1 MAKHILNLGIDN
13 RLKSNDETLVN
24 DIANLSINGKKK
36 CFYSFAT
43 KYCSHHNPIN
53 FPIYDSYVDKILNY
67 YKRKDHFY
75 DFKREDLTM
84 KKKILIVFL
93 IIIVI
98 ALVGVGYFVFT
109 DMMQEDKLKTE
120 LSELNDLV
128 NAENIDM
135 DVINERLDR
144 RITTGDYEK
153 VEDAYKSY
161 LRDNF
166 DNSIQ
171 IANILNDEKITTLLT
186 VENYQQDGKD
196 FTNSKEYIT
205 NTRETLEDCKN
216 KYTEFFSEDKAMS
229 YINSKGLDSY
239 YTDLYRNELM
249 GDMDL
254 ASQDTT
260 VQDSI
265 DEVISI
271 LNTSEEVLNLLS
283 ENQDAWEIEGENI
296 VFNSDSLSNQY
307 DSLINSL

>member
-1 MAKHILNLGIDN
+1 
-13 RLKSNDETLVN
+13 
-24 DIANLSINGKKK
+24 
-36 CFYSFAT
+36 
-43 KYCSHHNPIN
+43 
-53 FPIYDSYVDKILNY
+53 
-67 YKRKDHFY
+67 
-75 DFKREDLTM
+75 M
-84 KKKILIVFL
+84 KKKILIVLL

-128 NAENIDM
+128 NAENINM
-135 DVINERLDR
+135 DAVNEKLDR

-186 VENYQQDGKD
+186 VENYESDGKD
-196 FTNSKEYIT
+196 FTESKEYIT
-205 NTRETLEDCKN
+205 NTRETLEECKA
-216 KYTEFFSEDKAMS
+216 KYTEFLTEEKAIS
-229 YINSKGLDSY
+229 YINDKGLDSY
-239 YTDLYRNELM
+239 YTDLYKNEFI
-249 GDMDL
+249 GDMSS

-260 VQDSI
+260 VRNSI
-265 DEVISI
+265 DEVIRI

-283 ENQDAWEIEGENI
+283 ENQNSWEIDGENI
-296 VFNSDSLSNQY
+296 SFNNESLSNQY
-307 DSLINSL
+307 DELVKSL

>member
-1 MAKHILNLGIDN
+1 
-13 RLKSNDETLVN
+13 
-24 DIANLSINGKKK
+24 
-36 CFYSFAT
+36 
-43 KYCSHHNPIN
+43 
-53 FPIYDSYVDKILNY
+53 
-67 YKRKDHFY
+67 
-75 DFKREDLTM
+75 M
-84 KKKILIVFL
+84 KKKILIVLL

-128 NAENIDM
+128 NAENINM
-135 DVINERLDR
+135 DAVNEKLDR

-186 VENYQQDGKD
+186 VENYESDGKD
-196 FTNSKEYIT
+196 FTESKEYIT
-205 NTRETLEDCKN
+205 NTRETLEECKA
-216 KYTEFFSEDKAMS
+216 KYTEFLTEEKAMS
-229 YINSKGLDSY
+229 YINDKGLDSY
-239 YTDLYRNELM
+239 YTDLYKNEFI
-249 GDMDL
+249 GDMSS

-265 DEVISI
+265 DEVIGI
-271 LNTSEEVLNLLS
+271 LNSTEEVLNLLS
-283 ENQDAWEIEGENI
+283 ENQDSWKIDGENI
-296 VFNSDSLSNQY
+296 SFNRESLSNQY
-307 DSLINSL
+307 DELINSL

>member
-1 MAKHILNLGIDN
+1 
-13 RLKSNDETLVN
+13 
-24 DIANLSINGKKK
+24 
-36 CFYSFAT
+36 
-43 KYCSHHNPIN
+43 
-53 FPIYDSYVDKILNY
+53 
-67 YKRKDHFY
+67 
-75 DFKREDLTM
+75 M
-84 KKKILIVFL
+84 KKKVLIVLL

-109 DMMQEDKLKTE
+109 DMQQEEKLKTE

-135 DVINERLDR
+135 DAINDRLDR

-161 LRDNF
+161 IRDNF

-186 VENYQQDGKD
+186 VENYKEDGKD
-196 FTNSKEYIT
+196 FTESKEYIT
-205 NTRETLEDCKN
+205 NTRTTLEECKN
-216 KYTEFFSEDKAMS
+216 KYTEFLTEEKAMS
-229 YINSKGLDSY
+229 YINEKGLDNY
-239 YTDLYRNELM
+239 YTDLYKNEFI
-249 GDMDL
+249 GDMSS
-254 ASQDTT
+254 AAQDTT

-265 DEVISI
+265 DEVITI

-283 ENQDAWEIEGENI
+283 ENQNSWEIDGENI
-296 VFNSDSLSNQY
+296 SFNSESLSNEY

>member
-1 MAKHILNLGIDN
+1 
-13 RLKSNDETLVN
+13 
-24 DIANLSINGKKK
+24 
-36 CFYSFAT
+36 
-43 KYCSHHNPIN
+43 
-53 FPIYDSYVDKILNY
+53 
-67 YKRKDHFY
+67 
-75 DFKREDLTM
+75 M
-84 KKKILIVFL
+84 KKKILIVLL

-128 NAENIDM
+128 NAENINM
-135 DVINERLDR
+135 DAVNEKLDR

-186 VENYQQDGKD
+186 VENYESDGKD
-196 FTNSKEYIT
+196 FTESKEYIT
-205 NTRETLEDCKN
+205 NTRETLEECKA
-216 KYTEFFSEDKAMS
+216 KYTEFLTEEKAMS
-229 YINSKGLDSY
+229 YINDKGLDSY
-239 YTDLYRNELM
+239 YTDLYKNEFI
-249 GDMDL
+249 GDMSS

-265 DEVISI
+265 DEVIGI
-271 LNTSEEVLNLLS
+271 LNTTEEVLNLLS
-283 ENQDAWEIEGENI
+283 ENQDSWKIDGENI
-296 VFNSDSLSNQY
+296 SFNSESLSNQN
-307 DSLINSL
+307 DELINSL

>member
-1 MAKHILNLGIDN
+1 
-13 RLKSNDETLVN
+13 
-24 DIANLSINGKKK
+24 
-36 CFYSFAT
+36 
-43 KYCSHHNPIN
+43 
-53 FPIYDSYVDKILNY
+53 
-67 YKRKDHFY
+67 
-75 DFKREDLTM
+75 M
-84 KKKILIVFL
+84 KKKILIVLL

-128 NAENIDM
+128 NAENINM
-135 DVINERLDR
+135 DAVNEKLDR

-186 VENYQQDGKD
+186 VENYESDGKD
-196 FTNSKEYIT
+196 FTESKEYIT
-205 NTRETLEDCKN
+205 NTRETLEECKA
-216 KYTEFFSEDKAMS
+216 KYTEFLTEEKAMS
-229 YINSKGLDSY
+229 YINDKGLDSY
-239 YTDLYRNELM
+239 YTDLYKNEFI
-249 GDMDL
+249 GDMSL
-254 ASQDTT
+254 ASKDTT

-265 DEVISI
+265 DEVITI

-283 ENQDAWEIEGENI
+283 ENQNSWEIDGENI
-296 VFNSDSLSNQY
+296 SFNSESLSNQY
-307 DSLINSL
+307 DELVKSL

>member
-1 MAKHILNLGIDN
+1 
-13 RLKSNDETLVN
+13 
-24 DIANLSINGKKK
+24 
-36 CFYSFAT
+36 
-43 KYCSHHNPIN
+43 
-53 FPIYDSYVDKILNY
+53 
-67 YKRKDHFY
+67 
-75 DFKREDLTM
+75 M
-84 KKKILIVFL
+84 KKKILIVLL

-128 NAENIDM
+128 NAENINM
-135 DVINERLDR
+135 DAVNEKLNR

-186 VENYQQDGKD
+186 VENYESDGKD
-196 FTNSKEYIT
+196 FTESKEYIT
-205 NTRETLEDCKN
+205 NTRETLEECKA
-216 KYTEFFSEDKAMS
+216 KYTEFLTEEKAMS
-229 YINSKGLDSY
+229 YINDKGLDSY
-239 YTDLYRNELM
+239 YTDLYKNEFI
-249 GDMDL
+249 GDMSS

-265 DEVISI
+265 DEVIGI
-271 LNTSEEVLNLLS
+271 LNTTEEVLNLLS
-283 ENQDAWEIEGENI
+283 ENQDSWKIDGENI
-296 VFNSDSLSNQY
+296 SFNSESLSNQY
-307 DSLINSL
+307 DELINSL

>member
-1 MAKHILNLGIDN
+1 
-13 RLKSNDETLVN
+13 
-24 DIANLSINGKKK
+24 
-36 CFYSFAT
+36 
-43 KYCSHHNPIN
+43 
-53 FPIYDSYVDKILNY
+53 
-67 YKRKDHFY
+67 
-75 DFKREDLTM
+75 M
-84 KKKILIVFL
+84 KKKILIVLL

-128 NAENIDM
+128 NAENINM
-135 DVINERLDR
+135 DAVNEKLNR

-186 VENYQQDGKD
+186 VENYESDGKD
-196 FTNSKEYIT
+196 FTGSKEYIT
-205 NTRETLEDCKN
+205 NTRETLEECKA
-216 KYTEFFSEDKAMS
+216 KYTEFLTEEKAMS
-229 YINSKGLDSY
+229 YINDKGLDSY
-239 YTDLYRNELM
+239 YTDLYKNEFI
-249 GDMDL
+249 GDMSS
-254 ASQDTT
+254 AAQDTT

-265 DEVISI
+265 DEVITI

-283 ENQDAWEIEGENI
+283 ENQNSWEIDGENI
-296 VFNSDSLSNQY
+296 SFNNESLSNEY

>member
-1 MAKHILNLGIDN
+1 
-13 RLKSNDETLVN
+13 
-24 DIANLSINGKKK
+24 
-36 CFYSFAT
+36 
-43 KYCSHHNPIN
+43 
-53 FPIYDSYVDKILNY
+53 
-67 YKRKDHFY
+67 
-75 DFKREDLTM
+75 M
-84 KKKILIVFL
+84 KKKILIVLL

-128 NAENIDM
+128 NAENINM
-135 DVINERLDR
+135 DAVNEKLNR

-186 VENYQQDGKD
+186 VENYESDGKD
-196 FTNSKEYIT
+196 FTGSKEYIT
-205 NTRETLEDCKN
+205 NTRETLEECKA
-216 KYTEFFSEDKAMS
+216 KYTEFLTEEKAMS
-229 YINSKGLDSY
+229 YINDKGLDSY
-239 YTDLYRNELM
+239 YTDLYKNEFI
-249 GDMDL
+249 GDMSS

-265 DEVISI
+265 DEVIGI
-271 LNTSEEVLNLLS
+271 LNISEEVLNLLS
-283 ENQDAWEIEGENI
+283 ENQDSWEINGENI
-296 VFNSDSLSNQY
+296 VFNSESLSNQY
-307 DSLINSL
+307 DELINSL

>member
-1 MAKHILNLGIDN
+1 
-13 RLKSNDETLVN
+13 
-24 DIANLSINGKKK
+24 
-36 CFYSFAT
+36 
-43 KYCSHHNPIN
+43 
-53 FPIYDSYVDKILNY
+53 
-67 YKRKDHFY
+67 
-75 DFKREDLTM
+75 M
-84 KKKILIVFL
+84 KKKILIVLL

-128 NAENIDM
+128 NAENINM
-135 DVINERLDR
+135 DAVNEKLDR

-186 VENYQQDGKD
+186 VENYESDGKD
-196 FTNSKEYIT
+196 FTESKEYIT
-205 NTRETLEDCKN
+205 NTRETLEECKA
-216 KYTEFFSEDKAMS
+216 KYTEFLTEEKAMS
-229 YINSKGLDSY
+229 YINDKGLDSY
-239 YTDLYRNELM
+239 YTDLYKNEFI
-249 GDMDL
+249 GDMSS
-254 ASQDTT
+254 ASQDTI

-265 DEVISI
+265 DEVIGI

-283 ENQDAWEIEGENI
+283 ENQDSWEIDGENI
-296 VFNSDSLSNQY
+296 SFNSESLSNQY
-307 DSLINSL
+307 DELINSL

>member
-1 MAKHILNLGIDN
+1 
-13 RLKSNDETLVN
+13 
-24 DIANLSINGKKK
+24 
-36 CFYSFAT
+36 
-43 KYCSHHNPIN
+43 
-53 FPIYDSYVDKILNY
+53 
-67 YKRKDHFY
+67 
-75 DFKREDLTM
+75 M
-84 KKKILIVFL
+84 KKKILIVLL

-128 NAENIDM
+128 NAENINM
-135 DVINERLDR
+135 DAVNEKLDR

-186 VENYQQDGKD
+186 VENYESDGKD
-196 FTNSKEYIT
+196 FTESKEYIT
-205 NTRETLEDCKN
+205 NTRETLEECKA
-216 KYTEFFSEDKAMS
+216 KYTEFLTEEKAIS
-229 YINSKGLDSY
+229 YINDKGLDSY
-239 YTDLYRNELM
+239 YTDLYKNEFI
-249 GDMDL
+249 GDMSS

-260 VQDSI
+260 VRNSI
-265 DEVISI
+265 DEVITI

-283 ENQDAWEIEGENI
+283 ENQNSWEIEGEKI
-296 VFNSDSLSNQY
+296 VFNSESLSNEY
-307 DSLINSL
+307 DELINSL

>member
-1 MAKHILNLGIDN
+1 
-13 RLKSNDETLVN
+13 
-24 DIANLSINGKKK
+24 
-36 CFYSFAT
+36 
-43 KYCSHHNPIN
+43 
-53 FPIYDSYVDKILNY
+53 
-67 YKRKDHFY
+67 
-75 DFKREDLTM
+75 M
-84 KKKILIVFL
+84 KKKILIVLL

-135 DVINERLDR
+135 DAINEKLDR

-186 VENYQQDGKD
+186 VENYESDGKD
-196 FTNSKEYIT
+196 FTESKEYIT
-205 NTRETLEDCKN
+205 NTRETLEECKA
-216 KYTEFFSEDKAMS
+216 KYTEFLTEEKAMS
-229 YINSKGLDSY
+229 YINDKGLDSY
-239 YTDLYRNELM
+239 YTDLYKDEFI
-249 GDMDL
+249 GDMSS

-260 VQDSI
+260 VQNSI
-265 DEVISI
+265 DEVITI

-283 ENQDAWEIEGENI
+283 ENQNSWEIDGENI
-296 VFNSDSLSNQY
+296 SFNSESLSNQY
-307 DSLINSL
+307 DALVNSL

>member
-1 MAKHILNLGIDN
+1 
-13 RLKSNDETLVN
+13 
-24 DIANLSINGKKK
+24 
-36 CFYSFAT
+36 
-43 KYCSHHNPIN
+43 
-53 FPIYDSYVDKILNY
+53 
-67 YKRKDHFY
+67 
-75 DFKREDLTM
+75 M
-84 KKKILIVFL
+84 KKKILIVLL

-135 DVINERLDR
+135 DAINEKLDR

-186 VENYQQDGKD
+186 VENYESDGKD
-196 FTNSKEYIT
+196 FTESKEYIT
-205 NTRETLEDCKN
+205 NTRETLEECKA
-216 KYTEFFSEDKAMS
+216 KYTEFLTEEKAMS
-229 YINSKGLDSY
+229 YINDKGLDSY
-239 YTDLYRNELM
+239 YTDLYKNEFI
-249 GDMDL
+249 GDMSS

-265 DEVISI
+265 DEVIGI
-271 LNTSEEVLNLLS
+271 LNTTEEVLNLLS
-283 ENQDAWEIEGENI
+283 ENQDSWKIDGENI
-296 VFNSDSLSNQY
+296 SFNSESLSNQY
-307 DSLINSL
+307 DELINSL